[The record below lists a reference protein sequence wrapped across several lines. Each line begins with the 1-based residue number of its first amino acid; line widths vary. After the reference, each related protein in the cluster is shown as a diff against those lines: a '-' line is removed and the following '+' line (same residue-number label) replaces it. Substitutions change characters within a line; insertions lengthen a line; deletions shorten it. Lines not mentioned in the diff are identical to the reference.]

1 MGCILALLALITP
14 RVVIVLIF
22 LFSGYLGS
30 AYDTV
35 LWPVLGFIFLP
46 LTTLAYAFAINSNG
60 SVDGIYLVLV
70 VVAVLIDL
78 GSFGGSGAAT
88 QTRSRR

>member
-1 MGCILALLALITP
+1 MGCLLALLALITP

-30 AYDTV
+30 AYETV
-35 LWPVLGFIFLP
+35 LWPVLGFIFFP

-78 GSFGGSGAAT
+78 GSFGGSSAIS
-88 QTRSRR
+88 RKSSRR

>member
-1 MGCILALLALITP
+1 MGCILALLSLITP
-14 RVVIVLIF
+14 RIVIVLIF
-22 LFSGYLGS
+22 LFSDYLGS
-30 AYDTV
+30 AYATV
-35 LWPVLGFIFLP
+35 LWPVLGFFFLP

-70 VVAVLIDL
+70 VIAVLIDL

-88 QTRSRR
+88 RSRSGR